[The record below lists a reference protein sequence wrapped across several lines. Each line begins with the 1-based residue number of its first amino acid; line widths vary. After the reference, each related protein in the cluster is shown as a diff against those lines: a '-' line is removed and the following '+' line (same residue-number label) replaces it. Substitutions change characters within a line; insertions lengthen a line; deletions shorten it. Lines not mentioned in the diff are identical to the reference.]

1 MGIVFSWV
9 KNTKQV
15 LYIDENCF
23 VFSVKK
29 KTIFL
34 WLGSFVSLV
43 CNH

>member
-29 KTIFL
+29 KNDILVVGQFCE
-34 WLGSFVSLV
+34 FSL
-43 CNH
+43 